1 MSSDNDRSAP
11 PAGPPS
17 SRWSLL
23 ARSGNLEYDRVL
35 FFSDAIFAIA
45 ITLLVLDI
53 KVPASVSAATIGH
66 EVPSMVSFG
75 ISFVVIGL
83 FWIGH
88 HSLSRYIAAFD
99 RFLIGINL
107 LFLGTI
113 AFLPYPTRLL
123 SAGPDSPTTAA
134 VVLYAAW
141 IAAAGLTECAIWIY
155 ASHVRGLLIP
165 GLSPGLRRYLTLRM
179 LISPVVF
186 LLSIPLAFYSPGNT
200 PYFWLLIV
208 VTGRALRHFW
218 APQEGAP
225 DGAQRPAGADL

>member
-1 MSSDNDRSAP
+1 M
-11 PAGPPS
+11 
-17 SRWSLL
+17 L
-23 ARSGNLEYDRVL
+23 ARVGNLAYDRVL

-53 KVPASVSAATIGH
+53 KVPGGEVSAAKLHG
-66 EVPSMVSFG
+66 ELSSMVSFG

-88 HSLSRYIAAFD
+88 HSVSRYIAAFD
-99 RFLIGINL
+99 RPLIGINL

-123 SAGPDSPTTAA
+123 SAGRDSPTTAA
-134 VVLYAAW
+134 VVFYAAW
-141 IAAAGLTECAIWIY
+141 IAAAGLGECAMWVY
-155 ASHVRGLLIP
+155 ASHVKGLLVP
-165 GLSPGLRRYLTLRM
+165 GTSPELRRYLTLRL

-186 LLSIPLAFYSPGNT
+186 LLSIPLAFYSPADT

-208 VTGRALRHFW
+208 VAGRALRLFGRH
-218 APQEGAP
+218 EGAA
-225 DGAQRPAGADL
+225 DGAERAAGADL